1 MVREKVQREKGDSN
15 NEKQDYVMQV
25 DVHWVKSGF
34 LHLKIQ
40 WRNFSCQDRQEF
52 ISASLTFWHEIL
64 FFYLFVFNV
73 GPDQIPLREEFEQI
87 MLKAM
92 QEFTLR
98 ERSLQMSAQCISVSP
113 AQLPWLARLIASVS
127 RDLVHVVVTQNSLA
141 EGISETLRTLNE
153 MKHQQKL
160 PDYVVAICA
169 SKLRGNEFCVVVL
182 GKYGCSTL
190 NAFCQY
196 IVPAFKYVLFFLFSF
211 VLLYCIVTVHCS
223 SIKTWCAGVHRNL
236 EKQLYSSGYYS
247 LRGLK
252 L

>member
-1 MVREKVQREKGDSN
+1 MKELLV
-15 NEKQDYVMQV
+15 
-25 DVHWVKSGF
+25 
-34 LHLKIQ
+34 L
-40 WRNFSCQDRQEF
+40 RQTRVYF
-52 ISASLTFWHEIL
+52 WFVNILTWGTVL
-64 FFYLFVFNV
+64 LFVFDV

-169 SKLRGNEFCVVVL
+169 SKMRGNEFCVVVL
-182 GKYGCSTL
+182 GECSCSTL
-190 NAFCQY
+190 NAFSQD
-196 IVPAFKYVLFFLFSF
+196 IVAAFKYVLFFLFSVCSYAAVWQF
-211 VLLYCIVTVHCS
+211 TVPPS
-223 SIKTWCAGVHRNL
+223 RLGALVSIGT
-236 EKQLYSSGYYS
+236 
-247 LRGLK
+247 
-252 L
+252 